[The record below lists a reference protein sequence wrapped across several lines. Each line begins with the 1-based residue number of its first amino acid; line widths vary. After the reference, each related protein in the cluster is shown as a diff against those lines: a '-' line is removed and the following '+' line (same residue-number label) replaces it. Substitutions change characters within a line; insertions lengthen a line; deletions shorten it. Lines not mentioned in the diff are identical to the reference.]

1 MQFKI
6 KRSTI
11 VVDYLFFFM
20 LSFLLLFN
28 SKATLVVLLL
38 SILHELG
45 HIAALICC
53 GGEIKL
59 LKLSSF
65 GMVMVPY
72 DNNLSLVQEIVFV
85 LAGPAVNLAITLA
98 TLPFDN
104 ESVAQISALSFLLGA
119 FNLIP
124 VSSLD
129 GGKALSNFLLLY
141 FNEETVVKIMRGVTV
156 VLLIVLAFVGLIMLK
171 INHHNYSVLL
181 IVVYLTILFI
191 NKPMN

>member
-1 MQFKI
+1 M
-6 KRSTI
+6 
-11 VVDYLFFFM
+11 
-20 LSFLLLFN
+20 
-28 SKATLVVLLL
+28 VLLL
-38 SILHELG
+38 SVFHELG
-45 HIAALICC
+45 HVIALLSC

-59 LKLSSF
+59 LKFSSF
-65 GMVMVPY
+65 GMAMVPY
-72 DNNLSLVQEIVFV
+72 DDNLSLTQEIAFV
-85 LAGPAVNLAITLA
+85 LAGPAVNLVITLA
-98 TLPFDN
+98 TFPSHN
-104 ESVAQISALSFLLGA
+104 QSIAQISALSLLLGL

-141 FNEETVVKIMRGVTV
+141 FNEETVVKTMRVVTV
-156 VLLIVLAFVGLIMLK
+156 VMLTVLAIVGLVMLK